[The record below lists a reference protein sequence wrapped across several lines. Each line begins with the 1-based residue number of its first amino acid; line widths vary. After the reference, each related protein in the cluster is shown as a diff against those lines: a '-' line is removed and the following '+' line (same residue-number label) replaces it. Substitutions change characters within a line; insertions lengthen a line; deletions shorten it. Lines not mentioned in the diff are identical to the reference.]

1 MPNIVFKDVSVIY
14 KDKRQEK
21 VVFKNFNIEFLK
33 EKVNVLVGYSGC
45 GKSTLIKTLF
55 DGVNYE
61 GAILFDNQNIED
73 INVQDRELA
82 YVSQEYVLYPNMTI
96 FDNIAFPLRNMKA
109 PSNEIKERVY
119 QIAAELDLMMC
130 LSRKPRHLSGGQ
142 QQRVAL
148 ARALVKN
155 PSILLLDE
163 PFSNLDQDTAFKAR
177 ELLKRCLNKRK
188 MTVVFATHNINEATS
203 LGDIIVMIEEGE
215 IIFKGTPSEFMES
228 KDPKVMSLIDTK

>member
-61 GAILFDNQNIED
+61 GTILFDNQNIED

-119 QIAAELDLMMC
+119 QIATELDLMMC

-188 MTVVFATHNINEATS
+188 MTVIFATHNINEATS